1 MTKDS
6 NASDQKALD
15 FESGMKRL
23 QEVVEALE
31 GQELTLEEA
40 VSLFEEGMELSKRCA
55 QILDKAE
62 KRIKLLIK
70 DQETGEIEEQEFED
84 QEEINP

>member
-6 NASDQKALD
+6 NASDKKALD

>member
-6 NASDQKALD
+6 NVSDKKALD